1 MLDNINIMPSKIINK
16 NNLGISSISSA
27 EMLVKFDE
35 CKICLEKDDIDN
47 LVSPCECK
55 GSIKYIH
62 YKCLENSIKSIK
74 DGTKCEICNYKYIF
88 TKIFDSMKFLK
99 IITSYS
105 IFIMINFV
113 IIILS
118 LIYFINYRILL
129 LLNFTICFFIINNVI
144 NYLFIDND
152 IQLTIKE
159 NILSHLL
166 YSFIY
171 QLYETIFN
179 YKKISLNIISSSVL
193 ENESYYKHLNST
205 RIILLKTGEL
215 YYKKDLHKF
224 DIYSLY
230 FLFSI
235 FFYIKFV
242 YQIKNYFYNTVI
254 LNKL

>member
-1 MLDNINIMPSKIINK
+1 MIPSKIINK
-16 NNLGISSISSA
+16 NNQ
-27 EMLVKFDE
+27 E
-35 CKICLEKDDIDN
+35 CKICLEIDN
-47 LVSPCECK
+47 IDNFISPCECK

-62 YKCLENSIKSIK
+62 YRCLENSIKSVK

-88 TKIFDSMKFLK
+88 TKIFDSTKFLK
-99 IITSYS
+99 IISYYS
-105 IFIMINFV
+105 IFIMTNFI

-118 LIYFINYRILL
+118 LIYFRNYRILL
-129 LLNFTICFFIINNVI
+129 LLNFAICFFIINNVI

-152 IQLTIKE
+152 IRSTIKE

-171 QLYETIFN
+171 QVYETIFN
-179 YKKISLNIISSSVL
+179 YKKMSLNGIQHINQIIIAQDTQRIAGLSTL
-193 ENESYYKHLNST
+193 LFKNQSYYKHLNST
-205 RIILLKTGEL
+205 RIILLKSGEL
-215 YYKKDLHKF
+215 YYKQDLYKF
-224 DIYSLY
+224 DVYNLY

-254 LNKL
+254 LNK